1 MRYCFSCKYLAPSDA
16 IFCTHCGRSF
26 GGRRCPQHHLSPP
39 DARACGQCGSTEL
52 TESTAS
58 LVPTKLLGGVAVLA
72 VAAVA
77 AFVLPPLFRTGASAL
92 SSGTQ
97 RAVSQAFL
105 VSLLDRSLA
114 FFLVASILLRIMPGE
129 MGRATRRGLAQGI
142 GYFLR
147 TFFYFLAG
155 IPRMIAA
162 LVFAATR
169 RR

>member
-16 IFCTHCGRSF
+16 IFCTHCGKSF

-52 TESTAS
+52 TESTTS
-58 LVPTKLLGGVAVLA
+58 IMPIRLLGGVAVLV

-77 AFVLPPLFRTGASAL
+77 AYVLPPLFRSGASAI
-92 SSGTQ
+92 SSGAQ
-97 RAVSQAFL
+97 RAVNEAFL
-105 VSLLDRSLA
+105 VRMLDRGLA
-114 FFLVASILLRIMPGE
+114 FFLVTAILLRILPGE
-129 MGRATRRGLAQGI
+129 IGRATRRSLAQGI
-142 GYFLR
+142 SYFLR

-162 LVFAATR
+162 LIFATTR